1 MPEATQR
8 ETNLSSRGWGP
19 PASAPSCGPA
29 ATPNG
34 DSARRQAPSW
44 GRPARGTDALWRDPS
59 AVLASHGGAASARD
73 RSWLPDSVDVTVS
86 YGLDGLELEV
96 FARRLAGNG
105 DAGYRFG
112 LGGSLEY

>member
-1 MPEATQR
+1 M
-8 ETNLSSRGWGP
+8 
-19 PASAPSCGPA
+19 
-29 ATPNG
+29 
-34 DSARRQAPSW
+34 
-44 GRPARGTDALWRDPS
+44 
-59 AVLASHGGAASARD
+59 LASHGGAASARD